1 MAKKELDFGKLALP
15 TKPDVVKKEEA
26 PSAVEKAVET
36 IHSPALSVIITPT
49 PSEEIKKVSLDLPVD
64 MYTFVKMHT
73 FTRRITM
80 REYMLE
86 LITEDMKKKGAL

>member
-36 IHSPALSVIITPT
+36 ESAKKIIAEMKNT
-49 PSEEIKKVSLDLPVD
+49 K
-64 MYTFVKMHT
+64 
-73 FTRRITM
+73 FT
-80 REYMLE
+80 
-86 LITEDMKKKGAL
+86 DCSS